1 MWQNNYDLHCLGLWS
16 AAMSPQPTFQSR
28 LETQRDNFT
37 VAGIRFDA
45 LDEQGVVDHVH
56 RALREGRGGRIVTAN
71 VDIVRQALRYKEA
84 RAHVEAGTL
93 VVADGAPVVWASKLA
108 RRGLPARVAG
118 SDLIWSLSA
127 EVGRLGGSVF
137 LLGGRPGTEY
147 VAAQRL
153 ADASP
158 GLRIAGAL
166 APPFGFEHDPALVRE
181 VCEQVAAA
189 RPDVVYVG
197 LGFPK
202 QEWMISQLAPLLPGT
217 WFMGCG
223 ASIAFVAGTLRRA
236 PLWMQRSGLEWLH
249 RMAREP
255 RRLFARYVLH
265 DAPLAMRLLLLAL
278 LRR

>member
-1 MWQNNYDLHCLGLWS
+1 
-16 AAMSPQPTFQSR
+16 MSSQPTFQSR
-28 LETQRDNFT
+28 LETSSSHFT

-45 LDEQGVVDHVH
+45 LDERGVVAHVR
-56 RALREGRGGRIVTAN
+56 RALEEGRGGRIVTAN
-71 VDIVRQALRYKEA
+71 VDIVRQALKTPEA

-118 SDLIWSLSA
+118 SDLIWSLSG
-127 EVGRLGGSVF
+127 ELGRLGGSVF
-137 LLGGRPGTEY
+137 LLGGRPGSELL
-147 VAAQRL
+147 AARRL
-153 ADASP
+153 VDASP

-166 APPFGFEHDPALVRE
+166 APPMGFEKDPEIVRQ
-181 VCEQVAAA
+181 VCDEVAAA
-189 RPDVVYVG
+189 KPDMVYVG

-202 QEWMISQLAPLLPGT
+202 QEWMISQLAPLLPGA

-236 PLWMQRSGLEWLH
+236 PLWMQRAGLEWLH

-265 DAPLAMRLLLLAL
+265 DAPLALRLLLLAL

>member
-1 MWQNNYDLHCLGLWS
+1 
-16 AAMSPQPTFQSR
+16 MSSQPTFQSR
-28 LETQRDNFT
+28 LGTQSDHFT
-37 VAGIRFDA
+37 VSGIRFDA
-45 LDEQGVVDHVH
+45 IDEQGVVDHV
-56 RALREGRGGRIVTAN
+56 RESLLEGRGGRIVTAN
-71 VDIVRQALRYKEA
+71 VDIVRQALRDPRA
-84 RAHVEAGTL
+84 RAYVEAGTL

-127 EVGRLGGSVF
+127 ELGRLGGSVF

-147 VAAQRL
+147 VAARKL

-166 APPFGFEHDPALVRE
+166 APPFGFEKDPAMIRE
-181 VCEQVAAA
+181 VCEEIAAA
-189 RPDVVYVG
+189 DPDVVYVG

-202 QEWMISQLAPLLPGT
+202 QEWMISKLAPMLPRT

-223 ASIAFVAGTLRRA
+223 ASIAFVAGTMRRA
-236 PLWMQRSGLEWLH
+236 PVWMQRSGLEWLH

-265 DAPLAMRLLLLAL
+265 DAPLALRLLVLAL

>member
-1 MWQNNYDLHCLGLWS
+1 
-16 AAMSPQPTFQSR
+16 MSPQPTFQSR
-28 LETQRDNFT
+28 LETRSSHFT

-45 LDEQGVVDHVH
+45 LDEREVVDHV
-56 RALREGRGGRIVTAN
+56 RGALQEGRGGRIVTAN
-71 VDIVRQALRYKEA
+71 VDIVRQALKHPEA

-108 RRGLPARVAG
+108 RRALPARVAG
-118 SDLIWSLSA
+118 SDLIWSLSG
-127 EVGRLGGSVF
+127 ELGQLGGSVF
-137 LLGGRPGTEY
+137 LLGGRPGSELI
-147 VAAQRL
+147 AARRL
-153 ADASP
+153 AEASP

-166 APPFGFEHDPALVRE
+166 APPMGFEKDPEIVRR
-181 VCEQVAAA
+181 VCEEVAAA
-189 RPDVVYVG
+189 NPDMVFVG

-202 QEWMISQLAPLLPGT
+202 QEWMISKLAPMLPGA

-265 DAPLAMRLLLLAL
+265 DAPLALRLLLLAL